1 MSWDNKQKT
10 ALAIAAITSFLNPF
24 LISSVN
30 VALPEI
36 EKALSLNAITLS
48 WIITSYLLS
57 SAVLLLPMGKFAD
70 TRGIKKVFRAGVIL
84 FSITTLLCGL
94 SLSGNMLIILRT
106 LQGIGGSMTMTTSPA
121 ILVSA
126 FPSQQRGRVL
136 GISTASVYMGLA
148 TGPFVG
154 GIITEHLGWR
164 YVFIISSLFGFFAMI
179 ITLLYL
185 GKDENKVDNKTPI
198 DIYGSIIYATALI
211 SLVFGSTKIPSLF
224 GMILLILGTILLV
237 IFVITQR
244 RVKFPVIDLKL
255 FSRNKIFAFSNIAAL
270 INYSATYAIVF
281 ILSIYLQKINSL
293 TPQGAGMIL
302 LAQPVMMAFLSPL
315 AGRWSDRIQPRY
327 LSSIGMALSAIGL
340 LLFVFLTPQTSTIY
354 IIINLIILGTG
365 FGLFSSPNMN
375 TIMSSVDKHQYAIAS
390 GVSSSMRVVGQI
402 VSMTIVTFFMA
413 WFLGKSSI
421 MQVDDVLFMKSVKWA
436 FSAFAILAFI
446 GIYFSMARGNLKR
459 VE

>member
-1 MSWDNKQKT
+1 MSWDKKQKT

-48 WIITSYLLS
+48 WIITAYLLS
-57 SAVLLLPMGKFAD
+57 SAILLLPMGKFAD
-70 TRGIKKVFRAGVIL
+70 SRGIKKVFRIGVII
-84 FSITTLLCGL
+84 FSLTTMLCGL
-94 SLSGNMLIILRT
+94 SFSGNMLIILRT
-106 LQGIGGSMTMTTSPA
+106 LQGIGGAMTMTTSPA

-126 FPSQQRGRVL
+126 FPQQQRGRVL

-164 YVFIISSLFGFFAMI
+164 YVFIISSLFGFFAAI

-185 GKDENKVDNKTPI
+185 GKDENKADKSPI
-198 DIYGSIIYATALI
+198 DIPGSLVYATALM
-211 SLVFGSTKIPSLF
+211 SLVFGSTSIPSLF
-224 GMILLILGTILLV
+224 GWLLILIGIILLIT
-237 IFVITQR
+237 FVIIER
-244 RVKFPVIDLKL
+244 KVKFPVIDLKL
-255 FSRNKIFAFSNIAAL
+255 FSRNRIFAFSNIAAL

-281 ILSIYLQKINSL
+281 ILSIYLQKINNM
-293 TPQGAGMIL
+293 TPQQAGIIL
-302 LAQPVMMAFLSPL
+302 LAQPIIMAFLSPM
-315 AGRWSDRIQPRY
+315 AGRWSDKIQPRY

-340 LLFVFLTPQTSTIY
+340 LNFVFLTPQTP
-354 IIINLIILGTG
+354 IIFIVINLIILGTG

-375 TIMSSVDKHQYAIAS
+375 TIMSSVEKHQYAIAS

-413 WFLGKSSI
+413 WFLGKTSI
-421 MQVDDVLFMKSVKWA
+421 MQVDDALFMRSVKWT
-436 FSAFAILAFI
+436 FLAFATIAFI

-459 VE
+459 DN

>member
-30 VALPEI
+30 VALPDI

-70 TRGIKKVFRAGVIL
+70 TRGIKKVFRIGVIL

-94 SLSGNMLIILRT
+94 SLTGNMLIILRT
-106 LQGIGGSMTMTTSPA
+106 LQGIGGSMTMTTSSA

-126 FPSQQRGRVL
+126 FPPQQRGRVL

-164 YVFIISSLFGFFAMI
+164 YVFIISSLFGFFATI

-185 GKDENKVDNKTPI
+185 GKDENKVDKSPI

-224 GMILLILGTILLV
+224 GILLLIIGTILL
-237 IFVITQR
+237 ITFVIVQR
-244 RVKFPVIDLKL
+244 RVRFPVIDLKL

-340 LLFVFLTPQTSTIY
+340 LLFVFLTPQTSTTY

-421 MQVDDVLFMKSVKWA
+421 MQVDDALFMKSVKWA
-436 FSAFAILAFI
+436 FSSFAILAFI

>member
-30 VALPEI
+30 VALPDI

-70 TRGIKKVFRAGVIL
+70 TRGIKKVFRIGVIL

-94 SLSGNMLIILRT
+94 SLTGNMLIILRT
-106 LQGIGGSMTMTTSPA
+106 LQGIGGSMTMTTSSA

-126 FPSQQRGRVL
+126 FPPQQRGRVL

-164 YVFIISSLFGFFAMI
+164 YVFIISSLFGFFATI

-185 GKDENKVDNKTPI
+185 GKDENKVDKSPI

-224 GMILLILGTILLV
+224 GILLLIIGTILL
-237 IFVITQR
+237 ITFVIVQR

-315 AGRWSDRIQPRY
+315 AGRWSDRIQPRF

-340 LLFVFLTPQTSTIY
+340 LLFVFLTPQTSTTY

-421 MQVDDVLFMKSVKWA
+421 MQVDDALFMKSVKWA
-436 FSAFAILAFI
+436 FSSFAILAVI

>member
-30 VALPEI
+30 VALPDI

-70 TRGIKKVFRAGVIL
+70 TRGIKKVFRIGVIL

-94 SLSGNMLIILRT
+94 SLTGNMLIILRT
-106 LQGIGGSMTMTTSPA
+106 LQGIGGSMTMTTSSA

-126 FPSQQRGRVL
+126 FPPQQRGRVL

-164 YVFIISSLFGFFAMI
+164 YVFIISSLFGFFATI

-185 GKDENKVDNKTPI
+185 GKDENKVDKSPI

-237 IFVITQR
+237 IFVIIQR

-315 AGRWSDRIQPRY
+315 AGRWSDRIQPRF

-340 LLFVFLTPQTSTIY
+340 LLFVFLTPQTSTTY
-354 IIINLIILGTG
+354 III
-365 FGLFSSPNMN
+365 P
-375 TIMSSVDKHQYAIAS
+375 
-390 GVSSSMRVVGQI
+390 VVHLDQ
-402 VSMTIVTFFMA
+402 
-413 WFLGKSSI
+413 
-421 MQVDDVLFMKSVKWA
+421 
-436 FSAFAILAFI
+436 
-446 GIYFSMARGNLKR
+446 IYF
-459 VE
+459 

>member
-30 VALPEI
+30 VALPDI

-70 TRGIKKVFRAGVIL
+70 TRGIKKVFRIGVIL

-94 SLSGNMLIILRT
+94 SLTGNMLIILRT
-106 LQGIGGSMTMTTSPA
+106 LQGIGGSMTMTTSSA

-126 FPSQQRGRVL
+126 FPPQQRGRVL

-164 YVFIISSLFGFFAMI
+164 YVFIISSLFGFFATI

-185 GKDENKVDNKTPI
+185 GKDENKVDKSPI

-237 IFVITQR
+237 IFVIIQR

-315 AGRWSDRIQPRY
+315 AGRWSDRIQPRF

-340 LLFVFLTPQTSTIY
+340 LLFVFLTPQTSTTY

-421 MQVDDVLFMKSVKWA
+421 MQVDDALFMKSVKWA
-436 FSAFAILAFI
+436 FSSFAILAFI

>member
-1 MSWDNKQKT
+1 MSWDKKQKT

-48 WIITSYLLS
+48 WIITAYLLS
-57 SAVLLLPMGKFAD
+57 SAILLLPMGKFAD
-70 TRGIKKVFRAGVIL
+70 SRGIKKVFRIGVII
-84 FSITTLLCGL
+84 FSLTTMLCGL
-94 SLSGNMLIILRT
+94 SFSGNMLIILRT
-106 LQGIGGSMTMTTSPA
+106 LQGIGGAMTMTTSPA

-126 FPSQQRGRVL
+126 FPQQQRGRVL

-164 YVFIISSLFGFFAMI
+164 YVFIISSLFGFFAAI

-185 GKDENKVDNKTPI
+185 GKDENKADKSPI
-198 DIYGSIIYATALI
+198 DIPGSLVYATALM
-211 SLVFGSTKIPSLF
+211 SLVFGSTSIPSLF
-224 GMILLILGTILLV
+224 GWLLILIGIILLIT
-237 IFVITQR
+237 FVIIER
-244 RVKFPVIDLKL
+244 KVKFPVIDLKL
-255 FSRNKIFAFSNIAAL
+255 FSRNRIFAFSNIAAL

-281 ILSIYLQKINSL
+281 ILSIYLQKINNM
-293 TPQGAGMIL
+293 TPQQAGIIL
-302 LAQPVMMAFLSPL
+302 LAQPIIMAFLSPM
-315 AGRWSDRIQPRY
+315 AGRWSDKIQPRY

-340 LLFVFLTPQTSTIY
+340 LNFVFLTPQTP
-354 IIINLIILGTG
+354 IIFIVINLIILGIG

-375 TIMSSVDKHQYAIAS
+375 TIMSSVEKHQYAIAS

-413 WFLGKSSI
+413 WFLGKTSI
-421 MQVDDVLFMKSVKWA
+421 MQVDDALFMRSVKWT
-436 FSAFAILAFI
+436 FLAFATIAFI

-459 VE
+459 DN

>member
-30 VALPEI
+30 VALPDI

-70 TRGIKKVFRAGVIL
+70 TRGIKKVFRIGVIL

-94 SLSGNMLIILRT
+94 SLTGNMLIILRT
-106 LQGIGGSMTMTTSPA
+106 LQGIGGSMTMTTSSA

-126 FPSQQRGRVL
+126 FPPQQRGRVL

-164 YVFIISSLFGFFAMI
+164 YVFIISSLFGFFATI

-185 GKDENKVDNKTPI
+185 GKDENKVDKSPI

-224 GMILLILGTILLV
+224 GILLLIIGTILL
-237 IFVITQR
+237 ITFVIVQR

-315 AGRWSDRIQPRY
+315 AGRWSDRIQPRF

-340 LLFVFLTPQTSTIY
+340 LLFVFLTPQTSTTY

-421 MQVDDVLFMKSVKWA
+421 MQVDDALFMKSVKWA
-436 FSAFAILAFI
+436 FSSFAILAFI